1 MFRSTLLAL
10 ALAFGIVGAA
20 TAAVP
25 GEDQIPPPATALATQ
40 FFTLLQDEKY
50 PQAFHFAFKDLEK
63 ALGSSN
69 VDAAAIGIQDFT
81 KSFGTITRWTV
92 ARVRVFGP
100 DYVEV
105 TYRVNYEAVP
115 IFYTLQFYD
124 NGKGWRI
131 VDVKANTLDK
141 ARALQLID
149 Q

>member
-1 MFRSTLLAL
+1 MFRSILLAV
-10 ALAFGIVGAA
+10 ALAFGIVSAAGAA
-20 TAAVP
+20 

-50 PQAFHFAFKDLEK
+50 PEAFHFAFKDLEK

-69 VDAAAIGIQDFT
+69 VDAAAISIQDFT
-81 KSFGTITRWTV
+81 KSFGTVTSWTV
-92 ARVRVFGP
+92 ARVRLFGP

-115 IFYTLQFYD
+115 IFYTLQFY
-124 NGKGWRI
+124 NPGKGWRI
-131 VDVKANTLDK
+131 IDVKANTLDK
-141 ARALQLID
+141 ARSMQLVD